1 MTNTVVTRE
10 KLFVTEKNDLEFIMP
25 NRFQRKFF
33 GEQSDGCEDARVRE
47 VTKLFC
53 IRKYLLFLQE
63 VEGEGRDK
71 EQCCEI

>member
-33 GEQSDGCEDARVRE
+33 GEQSDGCEDARLRE

-53 IRKYLLFLQE
+53 IRKIFIIFAGSRGGGQGQGTML
-63 VEGEGRDK
+63 
-71 EQCCEI
+71 